1 MQCEIARCDSVLY
14 CSGTYTM
21 VVPARDD
28 PIPGVATRATLL
40 VAPTCFHAVASA
52 VSKSPLMVPVAV
64 ADSDGIR
71 WRTGTT
77 NGGNLYGGTAPT
89 SPLQMLQSLFV
100 AAKQIDEPPLRA
112 AGQNESR
119 HLALLWKDTSSMQ
132 IETESF
138 HIFREQFRRVVPAGT
153 LPERCD
159 ATIYYC
165 GDNPWGST
173 LFTVNNSELCRH
185 TVNEALEYLAG
196 LAEPNYNDTTLRT
209 ALEQSQSGVLAL
221 AVLHLHRDLGVTFAP
236 VTSVLG
242 FVEEQFG
249 SMPEAVP
256 QQHAEQFE
264 FWPTKGGQG
273 LLRRCTHMQLQ
284 AQESGEGCCFQLS
297 ECSDPSGLADR
308 RLRGVVTADRAPTER
323 TLEVQF
329 QFWATIPAALADS
342 GELVIQ
348 YVNDKAHRLEPERY
362 QTARLRDSAATLPPL
377 AAEQLVQLEQS
388 CLELMDD
395 EERAPLRSEPDRQKA
410 LAVLAAAHKTFVHM
424 LEPLYGEHPLTKS
437 LASAKAVFL
446 QRFLRLQQRLYRYP
460 NDEETSMPPSSL
472 YPGAER
478 PRKKMCHRFSLP
490 PSQAVRMASVGTG
503 CLNGVSSSPLS
514 TVASAAHTMTN

>member
-1 MQCEIARCDSVLY
+1 MQCEITLCDSVMH
-14 CSGTYTM
+14 CTGTYSM

-28 PIPGVATRATLL
+28 PIPGVATQATLL

-52 VSKSPLMVPVAV
+52 VSKSPLVVAVAV

-138 HIFREQFRRVVPAGT
+138 HIFREQFRRAVPSSTA

-159 ATIYYC
+159 TTVYYC
-165 GDNPWGST
+165 GDNPWGTT
-173 LFTVNNSELCRH
+173 LFTVNNSEPCRY

-196 LAEPNYNDTTLRT
+196 LTEPNFNDTTLRT

-221 AVLHLHRDLGVTFAP
+221 AVLHLRRDLGVEFVP
-236 VTSVLG
+236 VTSVFG
-242 FVEEQFG
+242 FIEEQFG

-256 QQHAEQFE
+256 QQHTKQFE

-273 LLRRCTHMQLQ
+273 LLRRCAHMQLQ
-284 AQESGEGCCFQLS
+284 AQESEGCCFQLS

-308 RLRGVVTADRAPTER
+308 RLRGVVTADQAPTER

-329 QFWATIPAALADS
+329 QFWATIPAAD

-388 CLELMDD
+388 CLELMDE
-395 EERAPLRSEPDRQKA
+395 EERAPLRSEPDRQRA
-410 LAVLAAAHKTFVHM
+410 LAVLAVSHKTFLHM

-437 LASAKAVFL
+437 LASAKDVFL

-460 NDEETSMPPSSL
+460 ADQETGMLPSLL

-478 PRKKMCHRFSLP
+478 PRKKMRHHFSLP
-490 PSQAVRMASVGTG
+490 PSQAVRMASVGAG
-503 CLNGVSSSPLS
+503 CLGGVSSSPLS
-514 TVASAAHTMTN
+514 TVASAANKVTN